1 LRIYF
6 FILLSGD
13 GEGAGWIRFL
23 HDGSVENE
31 DDNYGVDKF
40 LGSVEN
46 EGDNYGVDKFL
57 SMMTWRLFF
66 PNSHIKTKMMSPP

>member
-23 HDGSVENE
+23 HGD
-31 DDNYGVDKF
+31 
-40 LGSVEN
+40 SVEN
-46 EGDNYGVDKFL
+46 EGDNYGVDNFL

-66 PNSHIKTKMMSPP
+66 PNSHIKAEMMSPPR